1 MVQSDGRGP
10 DSLSQKAL
18 DSHQCRFVY
27 KRCNK
32 IPVTQVIL
40 TAVPENLVPLKKLP
54 FSYNR
59 LRCALVAKRKF

>member
-10 DSLSQKAL
+10 DSLSQRLSIVINAGL
-18 DSHQCRFVY
+18 CINV
-27 KRCNK
+27 
-32 IPVTQVIL
+32 VTKYPSQVIL

-59 LRCALVAKRKF
+59 LRCALAAKRKF